1 LKCKTP
7 FLNLS
12 LFLALTTLDLAL
24 PIALKTDNTR
34 KAPDQTRIPLLALA
48 TAHNHKDALE
58 ALTLAT
64 ETTTTMEAIEIMTVL
79 SVVSEE
85 TILLKLAML
94 ILMTTE
100 VPALIPQK
108 MTDITG
114 MMTEALPERMSGA
127 QEARRTD
134 ISARTAEEKIEASV
148 PTKIGIVQTIPEEMT
163 VADAMMVAEG
173 TIAAMMIIV
182 LPPLLLRIDGVMT
195 AETTIAGETTT
206 IAGEVAVVEALTMA
220 EETTE
225 DEMIATAPAEVA
237 TATIRQT
244 DATTAK
250 TEEIQR
256 SATVNTTITQTPRCS
271 LPPLPVICTK
281 SATLTCI

>member
-1 LKCKTP
+1 
-7 FLNLS
+7 
-12 LFLALTTLDLAL
+12 
-24 PIALKTDNTR
+24 
-34 KAPDQTRIPLLALA
+34 
-48 TAHNHKDALE
+48 
-58 ALTLAT
+58 
-64 ETTTTMEAIEIMTVL
+64 MEAIEIMTVL

>member
-1 LKCKTP
+1 
-7 FLNLS
+7 
-12 LFLALTTLDLAL
+12 
-24 PIALKTDNTR
+24 
-34 KAPDQTRIPLLALA
+34 
-48 TAHNHKDALE
+48 
-58 ALTLAT
+58 
-64 ETTTTMEAIEIMTVL
+64 MEAIEIMTVL

-173 TIAAMMIIV
+173 TIAAMIIV

-206 IAGEVAVVEALTMA
+206 IAGEVAVEALTMA

-256 SATVNTTITQTPRCS
+256 SATVNTTIT
-271 LPPLPVICTK
+271 
-281 SATLTCI
+281 